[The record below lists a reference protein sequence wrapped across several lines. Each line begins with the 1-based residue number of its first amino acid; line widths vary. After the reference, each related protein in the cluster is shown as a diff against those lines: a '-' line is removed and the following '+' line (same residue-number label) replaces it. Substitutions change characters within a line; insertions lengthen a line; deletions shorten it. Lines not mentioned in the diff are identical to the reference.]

1 MQKIAYDISVIIC
14 AYTEDRWND
23 LVAAVESVRRQTLPP
38 SEIIVVIDHNPA
50 LLKRAREHLPGVV
63 IVENTEARGASGSRN
78 SGLAVAKGR
87 IIGCLDDDAVA
98 TPDWLML
105 LCEGFTHPEVLGVGG
120 SVLPW
125 WMSKRPSWFPEEFEW
140 VVGCTFR
147 GMPQTATA
155 VPKLIAAN
163 MALRRE
169 IFNALGGFRS
179 EIGRRGRWPISAE
192 ETELCIRAHH
202 RWPEGVFL
210 YQPQARVFQRV
221 PNWRTSWRYFF
232 SRCYAEGLSKAV
244 VTRFVGAKD
253 GLAAERTYTLRTL
266 PKGIVHGLADALLHR
281 DLAGFARA
289 GAIVGGLVVTT
300 VGYMVES
307 VFSQVV
313 RARNLMD
320 TETVHHGDFKIPQ
333 SSERDPH
340 RMEME
345 NL

>member
-1 MQKIAYDISVIIC
+1 MSQTAYDISVIIC
-14 AYTEDRWND
+14 AYTEDRWDD
-23 LVAAVESVRRQTLPP
+23 LVAAVESVRQQTVSP
-38 SEIIVVIDHNPA
+38 SEIIVVIDHNPG
-50 LLKRAREHLPGVV
+50 LLKRAQEHLPGVV
-63 IVENTEARGASGSRN
+63 IVENREARGASGSRN
-78 SGLAVAKGR
+78 SGLVVAKGR

-98 TPDWLML
+98 TPDWLRL

-147 GMPQTATA
+147 GMPQKVTK

-163 MALRRE
+163 MAIRRE
-169 IFNALGGFRS
+169 VFGALGGFRS

-192 ETELCIRAHH
+192 ETDLCVRAHH
-202 RWPEGVFL
+202 LWPQGEFI
-210 YQPQARVFQRV
+210 YQPHARVYQRV
-221 PNWRTSWRYFF
+221 PDWRTSWHYFF

-253 GLAAERTYTLRTL
+253 GLAAERAYMRRTL
-266 PKGIVHGLADALLHR
+266 PEGIVRGLADAFLHH
-281 DLAGFARA
+281 DLAGFARTW
-289 GAIVGGLVVTT
+289 AIVAGLAVTI

-307 VFSQVV
+307 VFSQLVK
-313 RARNLMD
+313 ARNLMD
-320 TETVHHGDFKIPQ
+320 TETVLHVDFKMPH
-333 SSERDPH
+333 SSERDPNH
-340 RMEME
+340 MEME